1 MSRLGTTI
9 LIGALL
15 ATGTQALGADFWRD
29 VGRDLQD
36 AFSEENMRE
45 TFEPVVQAFSEDNMR
60 ETFEPVVQ
68 AFSEDNMRETF
79 APLVDVAEDAIDA
92 LKDAFSEENMHDTAA
107 PAVQAEDNMH
117 DTATPAVQAEENM
130 HDTVAPAVQAEENM
144 HDAAAPAVQA
154 FSGENMQDTFAPAV
168 PLVSAAKNA
177 TDALLLQDADED
189 AVDPIEIDVEQPAP
203 AFVDDYIVLSDDG
216 IEQAFQPLVELANW
230 TIPEIAENITAFF
243 TESIPLEI

>member
-15 ATGTQALGADFWRD
+15 ATGTQALGADFWRG

-36 AFSEENMRE
+36 
-45 TFEPVVQAFSEDNMR
+45 AFSEDNMR

-79 APLVDVAEDAIDA
+79 APVVDIAEDAIDA
-92 LKDAFSEENMHDTAA
+92 LKDAY
-107 PAVQAEDNMH
+107 
-117 DTATPAVQAEENM
+117 
-130 HDTVAPAVQAEENM
+130 
-144 HDAAAPAVQA
+144 
-154 FSGENMQDTFAPAV
+154 
-168 PLVSAAKNA
+168 
-177 TDALLLQDADED
+177 
-189 AVDPIEIDVEQPAP
+189 EIDVEQPAP

>member
-36 AFSEENMRE
+36 AFSE
-45 TFEPVVQAFSEDNMR
+45 
-60 ETFEPVVQ
+60 
-68 AFSEDNMRETF
+68 DNMRETF

-92 LKDAFSEENMHDTAA
+92 LKDAY
-107 PAVQAEDNMH
+107 
-117 DTATPAVQAEENM
+117 
-130 HDTVAPAVQAEENM
+130 
-144 HDAAAPAVQA
+144 
-154 FSGENMQDTFAPAV
+154 
-168 PLVSAAKNA
+168 
-177 TDALLLQDADED
+177 
-189 AVDPIEIDVEQPAP
+189 EIDVEQPAP

>member
-1 MSRLGTTI
+1 MGVPSAGRRRGAHLNHLEHHPPARHSAGDSVARTHPFIHSGFILLHRWAQRRTMSRLGTTI

-29 VGRDLQD
+29 VGKDLQD
-36 AFSEENMRE
+36 
-45 TFEPVVQAFSEDNMR
+45 AFSEDNMR

-68 AFSEDNMRETF
+68 AFSEENMRETF

-92 LKDAFSEENMHDTAA
+92 
-107 PAVQAEDNMH
+107 VQD
-117 DTATPAVQAEENM
+117 
-130 HDTVAPAVQAEENM
+130 
-144 HDAAAPAVQA
+144 A
-154 FSGENMQDTFAPAV
+154 FSGENMQDTVAPALQAFSEENMRETFAP
-168 PLVSAAKNA
+168 LVDVAKNA
-177 TDALLLQDADED
+177 IDAVLLQDADED
-189 AVDPIEIDVEQPAP
+189 AVDAIEIDVEQPAP

-243 TESIPLEI
+243 TDNIPLEI

>member
-36 AFSEENMRE
+36 AFSE
-45 TFEPVVQAFSEDNMR
+45 DNMR

-79 APLVDVAEDAIDA
+79 APVVDIAEDAIDA
-92 LKDAFSEENMHDTAA
+92 LKDAY
-107 PAVQAEDNMH
+107 
-117 DTATPAVQAEENM
+117 
-130 HDTVAPAVQAEENM
+130 
-144 HDAAAPAVQA
+144 
-154 FSGENMQDTFAPAV
+154 
-168 PLVSAAKNA
+168 
-177 TDALLLQDADED
+177 
-189 AVDPIEIDVEQPAP
+189 EIDVEQPAP

>member
-36 AFSEENMRE
+36 AFSEDNMRE

-79 APLVDVAEDAIDA
+79 APVVDIAEDAIDA
-92 LKDAFSEENMHDTAA
+92 LKDAY
-107 PAVQAEDNMH
+107 
-117 DTATPAVQAEENM
+117 
-130 HDTVAPAVQAEENM
+130 
-144 HDAAAPAVQA
+144 
-154 FSGENMQDTFAPAV
+154 
-168 PLVSAAKNA
+168 
-177 TDALLLQDADED
+177 
-189 AVDPIEIDVEQPAP
+189 EIDVEQPAP

>member
-36 AFSEENMRE
+36 AFSEEKMRE
-45 TFEPVVQAFSEDNMR
+45 TFEPVVQAFSEESMRETFAPVVDVAEDAIDAVQDAFSGENMQDIVAPAVQDAFSEDNMR

-107 PAVQAEDNMH
+107 PAVQAEDNMQ
-117 DTATPAVQAEENM
+117 DTA
-130 HDTVAPAVQAEENM
+130 
-144 HDAAAPAVQA
+144 
-154 FSGENMQDTFAPAV
+154 APAV

>member
-45 TFEPVVQAFSEDNMR
+45 TFEPVVQAFSEENMR

-68 AFSEDNMRETF
+68 AFSGENMQDIVAPAVQDAFSEDNMRETF
-79 APLVDVAEDAIDA
+79 APVVDIAEDAIDA
-92 LKDAFSEENMHDTAA
+92 LKDAY
-107 PAVQAEDNMH
+107 
-117 DTATPAVQAEENM
+117 
-130 HDTVAPAVQAEENM
+130 
-144 HDAAAPAVQA
+144 
-154 FSGENMQDTFAPAV
+154 
-168 PLVSAAKNA
+168 
-177 TDALLLQDADED
+177 
-189 AVDPIEIDVEQPAP
+189 EIDVEQPAP

>member
-45 TFEPVVQAFSEDNMR
+45 TFEPVVQAFSEENMRETFAPVVDVAEDAIDAVQDAFSGENMQDIVAPAVQDAFSEDNMR

-79 APLVDVAEDAIDA
+79 APVVDIAEDAIDA
-92 LKDAFSEENMHDTAA
+92 LKDAY
-107 PAVQAEDNMH
+107 
-117 DTATPAVQAEENM
+117 
-130 HDTVAPAVQAEENM
+130 
-144 HDAAAPAVQA
+144 
-154 FSGENMQDTFAPAV
+154 
-168 PLVSAAKNA
+168 
-177 TDALLLQDADED
+177 
-189 AVDPIEIDVEQPAP
+189 EIDVEQPAP